1 MASLGRWDEV
11 GSELLR
17 LTDQAGVEY
26 CLGPVSGML
35 YKCTLSF
42 KLYFFFINSRLMKS
56 PLLSS

>member
-42 KLYFFFINSRLMKS
+42 KLYFFFH
-56 PLLSS
+56 